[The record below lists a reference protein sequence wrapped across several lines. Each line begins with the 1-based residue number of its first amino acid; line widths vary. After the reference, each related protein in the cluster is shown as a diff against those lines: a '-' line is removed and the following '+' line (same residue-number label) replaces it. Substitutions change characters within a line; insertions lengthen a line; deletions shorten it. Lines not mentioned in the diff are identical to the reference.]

1 VTDTAWAQLSNNL
14 VYGAM
19 AAYIVAFLAL
29 AAETAF
35 GARSRVGRRIAEA
48 TLGQG
53 SPRSIGSNS
62 SDTGAPD
69 PVGAPRSAVADL
81 AMPDTAPADRT
92 ARLGRIGFSVFVL
105 ATVFLGIAIVAR
117 GFAAGRAP
125 WANMYEYAITG
136 CFVTAVIYLAIARR
150 GELRTVG
157 LWLVAT
163 IVLFLGLAVTVLYI
177 PAAPVVPALRHYW
190 LLIHVSAATIAAGV
204 FTVAAIASALH
215 LVASRRSSSVRALPR
230 ADVMD
235 RLAYRLIAFGFP
247 IWTFAVVAGAI
258 WAEAAWGRYWGWDPK
273 EVWAFVTW
281 VAYAAYLHARTTAG
295 WKGRRASWVALLAY
309 ATLIFNFVGVNV
321 FFSGLHSYG
330 GL

>member
-1 VTDTAWAQLSNNL
+1 VTNTVWAQLSNNF

-29 AAETAF
+29 AAEMAF

-53 SPRSIGSNS
+53 SPGSIGSHQ
-62 SDTGAPD
+62 GAPD
-69 PVGAPRSAVADL
+69 PIDEPRSAVVTDL
-81 AMPDTAPADRT
+81 APADTAPVDRA
-92 ARLGRIGFSVFVL
+92 ARFGRIGFSVAVL
-105 ATVFLGIAIVAR
+105 ATAFLGIAIVAR
-117 GFAAGRAP
+117 GIAAGRAP

-136 CFVTAVIYLAIARR
+136 CFVTSVVYLVIARR
-150 GELRTVG
+150 GELRAVG

-163 IVLFLGLAVTVLYI
+163 IVLFLGLAITVLYI

-215 LVASRRSSSVRALPR
+215 LVASRRAGSVHTLPR
-230 ADVMD
+230 AELMD

>member
-1 VTDTAWAQLSNNL
+1 VTNTAWAQLSNNL

-19 AAYIVAFLAL
+19 AAYTVAFLAL
-29 AAETAF
+29 AAEMAF
-35 GARSRVGRRIAEA
+35 GMRSRVGRQIAA
-48 TLGQG
+48 TPDLVRTGPRPAVSGEPTSAPPDAG
-53 SPRSIGSNS
+53 S
-62 SDTGAPD
+62 
-69 PVGAPRSAVADL
+69 V
-81 AMPDTAPADRT
+81 DRA
-92 ARLGRIGFSVFVL
+92 ARFGRIGFSVSVL
-105 ATVFLGIAIVAR
+105 ATGFLGVAIVAR

-125 WANMYEYAITG
+125 WANMYEYAIAG
-136 CFVTAVIYLAIARR
+136 CFVASVIYLAIARR

-163 IVLFLGLAVTVLYI
+163 ILLFLGLAVTVLYI

-215 LVASRRSSSVRALPR
+215 LLVSRRAASVRTLPP
-230 ADVMD
+230 ADRLD

-309 ATLIFNFVGVNV
+309 ATLVFNFVGVNV

>member
-1 VTDTAWAQLSNNL
+1 VTNTAWAQLSNNL

-19 AAYIVAFLAL
+19 AAYVVAFLAF

-35 GARSRVGRRIAEA
+35 GLRSRIGRRAAADLVATGARSAATAE
-48 TLGQG
+48 TV
-53 SPRSIGSNS
+53 
-62 SDTGAPD
+62 PD
-69 PVGAPRSAVADL
+69 HAGI
-81 AMPDTAPADRT
+81 DR
-92 ARLGRIGFSVFVL
+92 AERFGRIGYSVSVL
-105 ATVFLGIAIVAR
+105 ATGLLGLAVVAR

-125 WANMYEYAITG
+125 WANMYEYAIAG
-136 CFVTAVIYLAIARR
+136 CFVASVVYLALARR
-150 GELRTVG
+150 RDLRALG
-157 LWLVAT
+157 LWLVGT
-163 IVLFLGLAVTVLYI
+163 VLLFLGLAVTVLYI

-204 FTVAAIASALH
+204 FTVAAVASVLH
-215 LVASRRSSSVRALPR
+215 LIAFRRGEAVRALPP
-230 ADVMD
+230 AD
-235 RLAYRLIAFGFP
+235 RLDRLTYRMIAFGFP

-295 WKGRRASWVALLAY
+295 WKGRRASWVGLAAY

>member
-1 VTDTAWAQLSNNL
+1 VTNTAWAQLSNNL

-19 AAYIVAFLAL
+19 AAYVVAFLAF
-29 AAETAF
+29 AAEMAF
-35 GARSRVGRRIAEA
+35 GLRSRVGRRAA
-48 TLGQG
+48 QDLVAAGPQ
-53 SPRSIGSNS
+53 
-62 SDTGAPD
+62 
-69 PVGAPRSAVADL
+69 SAVVTEPGPEVAVVDR
-81 AMPDTAPADRT
+81 ADRF
-92 ARLGRIGFSVFVL
+92 GRIGYSVSVL
-105 ATVFLGIAIVAR
+105 ATALLGVAIVAR
-117 GFAAGRAP
+117 GIAAGRAP

-136 CFVTAVIYLAIARR
+136 CFVASVVYLVLARR
-150 GELRTVG
+150 RDLRALG
-157 LWLVAT
+157 LWLVGT
-163 IVLFLGLAVTVLYI
+163 VLLFLGLAVTVLYI

-204 FTVAAIASALH
+204 FTISAIASVLH
-215 LVASRRSSSVRALPR
+215 LLALRRGESVRALPP
-230 ADVMD
+230 ADRMG
-235 RLAYRLIAFGFP
+235 RLAYRMIAFGFP

-295 WKGRRASWVALLAY
+295 WKGRRASWVSLAAY

-321 FFSGLHSYG
+321 FLTGLHSYG